1 MSKLRIILGAL
12 VASLMLVGV
21 TAGPASA
28 QPRQQGLVNVNV
40 TDVNVQIPIGVAA
53 NVCGV
58 AVNVL
63 AGAADLSQVDCE
75 AEGVALAE
83 NDGNGNGSGPR
94 QRGLVNVNLT
104 DVNVQV
110 PVSVAANICGV
121 TVNVLAQAV
130 DAGSVD
136 CEALAESGASN

>member
-1 MSKLRIILGAL
+1 MSKFKMMLGAL
-12 VASLMLVGV
+12 VASLMLVGM

-28 QPRQQGLVNVNV
+28 QPRQEGLVNVNV
-40 TDVNVQIPIGVAA
+40 TDVNVQIPIGIAA

-58 AVNVL
+58 TANVL
-63 AGAADLSQVDCE
+63 ATAADLSEVECE
-75 AEGVALAE
+75 AEGVAFAE
-83 NDGNGNGSGPR
+83 NDGNGNGNGPT
-94 QRGLVNVNLT
+94 QKGLVNVNLT

-110 PVSVAANICGV
+110 PVAVAANICDV
-121 TVNVLAQAV
+121 TVNVLARSL

>member
-1 MSKLRIILGAL
+1 MSKFKMILAAL
-12 VASLMLVGV
+12 AATLMLVGI

-28 QPRQQGLVNVNV
+28 QPRQEGLVNVNA
-40 TDVNVQIPIGVAA
+40 TDINVQIPIGIAA

-63 AGAADLSQVDCE
+63 ARAADLSDVDCTV
-75 AEGVALAE
+75 EGVALAE
-83 NDGNGNGSGPR
+83 NEGGSDGPGPR
-94 QRGLVNVNLT
+94 QSGLVNVNLT

-110 PVSVAANICGV
+110 PVSVAANVCGV
-121 TVNVLAQAV
+121 TVNVLAQAL

-136 CEALAESGASN
+136 CEALADSDASN